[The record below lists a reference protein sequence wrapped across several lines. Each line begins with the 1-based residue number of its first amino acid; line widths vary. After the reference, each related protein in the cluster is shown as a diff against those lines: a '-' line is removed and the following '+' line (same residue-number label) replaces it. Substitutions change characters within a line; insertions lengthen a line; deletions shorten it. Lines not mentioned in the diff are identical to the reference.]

1 MANQNP
7 ATMSDEELE
16 TAMAEAGIES
26 PEEPDKEEP
35 ETPETPEADPAK
47 EVETEEESEEE
58 QPDPEKKPEEDK
70 EDLEKKSDKP
80 SRREQLRIQDLLRKY
95 PPKQES
101 KTPSKDTKQPE
112 GLLDLDKELDADDA
126 LKERLKADRDAAA
139 KAAAEQ
145 ARGEQPDVAAIRD
158 SMLFH
163 TRLEVDAPKVE
174 SKYPV
179 LDKDSDKFK
188 PALAKAI
195 NTMYLSQCGYDFDS
209 DTVQNPNI
217 RYSDFVEAL
226 FELGD
231 EIGTEKAETTT
242 REVKK
247 RAAQTGLRPDGSVPK
262 KLNLNKL
269 PGQMSDEELDAII
282 SQAVPSK

>member
-1 MANQNP
+1 MVNQNP
-7 ATMSDEELE
+7 STMSDEELD
-16 TAMAEAGIES
+16 AALDEAGIKTS
-26 PEEPDKEEP
+26 DAPEPDKEEP
-35 ETPETPEADPAK
+35 ETPENPEADPAK
-47 EVETEEESEEE
+47 EAEPKENPEE
-58 QPDPEKKPEEDK
+58 QPDPEKPEEDE
-70 EDLEKKSDKP
+70 EDPDKKPDKP

-95 PPKQES
+95 PPKQEP
-101 KTPSKDTKQPE
+101 KAPAKETKQPE

-126 LKERLKADRDAAA
+126 LKERLKKDRDAAA

-145 ARGEQPDVAAIRD
+145 ARSETPDVAAMQA

-174 SKYPV
+174 VKYPV

-195 NTMYLSQCGYDFDS
+195 NQMYLDQCGYDFDA
-209 DTVQNPNI
+209 DTVTNSNL
-217 RYSDFVEAL
+217 RYSDFVEAM

-231 EIGTEKAETTT
+231 EIGSEKAVETKKQ
-242 REVKK
+242 VVK
-247 RAAQTGLRPDGSVPK
+247 RAAQTGLRPDGSTPTK
-262 KLNLNKL
+262 MNLNKL

-282 SQAVPSK
+282 AQAVPSK